1 MGVFHLFKIL
11 QSVLNRVKQSVGS
24 RCYICLFL
32 SMLHFGCYIIFWNK
46 NLFKGYIARLYLDF
60 ILHTQNFLIT

>member
-24 RCYICLFL
+24 RLLHLPTFVYVAFRLLHYFL
-32 SMLHFGCYIIFWNK
+32 K
-46 NLFKGYIARLYLDF
+46 
-60 ILHTQNFLIT
+60 